1 MESELDKALAK
12 LGENIKNRER
22 ASERFDFE
30 DFRVTVTRERG
41 TTNVELQKNGVR
53 SVSEVREDGSVGHTE
68 LFGPD
73 GETLSEPT
81 LKAERVSAVAAIVE
95 AGLLTSEE

>member
-30 DFRVTVTRERG
+30 DYRVVVTREKD

-53 SVSEVREDGSVGHTE
+53 SVSEVRVDSSVGHTE

-73 GETLSEPT
+73 GEPLNEPAM
-81 LKAERVSAVAAIVE
+81 KAERVRAVEGIIA
-95 AGLLTSEE
+95 AGLLKSTN